1 MYPETLTT
9 NDKANKLKIKSIYLE
24 LNMTLRRLKVHAFSL
39 SNVYWSFSS
48 TGDSQPQNY

>member
-24 LNMTLRRLKVHAFSL
+24 LNMTFNFTKIIYVHGNK
-39 SNVYWSFSS
+39 SNS
-48 TGDSQPQNY
+48 TWGFEKS